1 MSAAAPTRVASG
13 TRAITWRF
21 AHFDQLTPG
30 ELYDILRLRTD
41 VFVMEQNCVFQDM
54 DGADPKCWH
63 LAGMQDGRIVAYCR
77 FVPAGVKYAEPSIGR
92 VITPLVTR
100 GTGLGREL
108 MREAL
113 ARAGKLWPG
122 QALRI
127 GAQAH
132 LQRFYG
138 EFGFTKASEPYDE
151 DGILHVEMVRA
162 AG

>member
-1 MSAAAPTRVASG
+1 MSTAAPTRVGSG
-13 TRAITWRF
+13 THAITWRF
-21 AHFDQLTPG
+21 AHFDELTPG
-30 ELYDILRLRTD
+30 ELYDILRLRTA

-63 LAGMQDGRIVAYCR
+63 LFGVQDSQIVAYCR
-77 FVPAGVKYAEPSIGR
+77 LVPAGVKYAEPSIGR

-100 GTGLGREL
+100 GTGRGRAL

-113 ARAGKLWPG
+113 ARAQKLWPG

-127 GAQAH
+127 GAQSH
-132 LQRFYG
+132 LQRFYA